1 MSLEQY
7 DRLIFTDAYLSF
19 LVHVVKTSRV
29 RDSLCT
35 ILYSEVIYLP
45 ASLHLVLYTDVEVP
59 LLLKMPASLT
69 NRASL
74 REQEKSSLLL
84 SSRIS

>member
-19 LVHVVKTSRV
+19 FSTYVVKTSRV
-29 RDSLCT
+29 RDSMCT

-59 LLLKMPASLT
+59 LLLMLKMPALT
-69 NRASL
+69 NRELA
-74 REQEKSSLLL
+74 
-84 SSRIS
+84 